1 MWYTSPMASQQLN
14 IRQVMA
20 DIAGSDEEKILLGL
34 AATNG
39 GVAMIDTLLDDKISS
54 TPRWIIRQLK
64 EVGLVTESYQGLM
77 HITTAGREVAS
88 RVQRSLENGER
99 RDERIRR
106 ALLQAVSSGIFVDTN
121 KEIPTFLKESFP
133 DISENDFLDAFNWCD
148 RHELFGGFEH
158 WGGKVAKTLTASGRE
173 WLKSDRLLLDSSVVA
188 IGGATVTYTDN
199 RGSISVSGDVSGGI
213 QGGSHNVQNVTVT
226 IGSDSTQLVEL
237 LTEAQKLASE
247 VDAPETKKA
256 LADALDL
263 AKDPSTERGRVR
275 SLVDKA
281 LTAAAKALGTEAGQ
295 KLMTFLTVSILP
307 LLPV

>member
-1 MWYTSPMASQQLN
+1 
-14 IRQVMA
+14 MA

-106 ALLQAVSSGIFVDTN
+106 ALLQAVSSGIPVDRDAG
-121 KEIPTFLKESFP
+121 IPTFLEEPFP
-133 DISENDFLDAFNWCD
+133 DISENDFLDAFSWCD
-148 RHELFGGFEH
+148 RHGLLEGFKH
-158 WGGKVAKTLTASGRE
+158 WGGKVATTLTASGRE

-263 AKDPSTERGRVR
+263 AKNPSTERGRVR

-281 LTAAAKALGTEAGQ
+281 LTAGAKALGTEAGQ

>member
-1 MWYTSPMASQQLN
+1 MASQQLN

>member
-1 MWYTSPMASQQLN
+1 MASQQLN
-14 IRQVMA
+14 IHQVMA
-20 DIAGSDEEKILLGL
+20 DIAGSDEEKVLLGL
-34 AATNG
+34 AATNS

-54 TPRWIIRQLK
+54 TSRWIIHQLK
-64 EVGLVTESYQGLM
+64 ELGLVTGSYQGLM
-77 HITTAGREVAS
+77 HITTTGREVAS

-106 ALLQAVSSGIFVDTN
+106 ALLQAVSSGNPVDSAAG
-121 KEIPTFLKESFP
+121 IPAFLGNLFP
-133 DISENDFLDAFNWCD
+133 NISEEDFLDAFSWCD
-148 RHELFGGFEH
+148 RHELFEGFEL
-158 WGGKVAKTLTASGRE
+158 WGGKVAKVLTASGRE
-173 WLKSDRLLLDSSVVA
+173 WLKSDRLLLDSSAVP

>member
-1 MWYTSPMASQQLN
+1 MASQQLN
-14 IRQVMA
+14 IHQVIA

-106 ALLQAVSSGIFVDTN
+106 ALLQAVSSGIPVDRDAG
-121 KEIPTFLKESFP
+121 IPTFLEEPFP
-133 DISENDFLDAFNWCD
+133 DISDNDFLDAFSWCD
-148 RHELFGGFEH
+148 RHGLLEGFKH

>member
-1 MWYTSPMASQQLN
+1 MASQQLN

-99 RDERIRR
+99 RDEHIRR
-106 ALLQAVSSGIFVDTN
+106 ALLQAVSSGISVDTN

-199 RGSISVSGDVSGGI
+199 RGSISVSGNVSGGI

>member
-1 MWYTSPMASQQLN
+1 MVSQQLN

-106 ALLQAVSSGIFVDTN
+106 ALLQAVSSGISVDTN

-188 IGGATVTYTDN
+188 TVLV
-199 RGSISVSGDVSGGI
+199 REGVVDVC
-213 QGGSHNVQNVTVT
+213 
-226 IGSDSTQLVEL
+226 
-237 LTEAQKLASE
+237 
-247 VDAPETKKA
+247 
-256 LADALDL
+256 
-263 AKDPSTERGRVR
+263 
-275 SLVDKA
+275 
-281 LTAAAKALGTEAGQ
+281 
-295 KLMTFLTVSILP
+295 
-307 LLPV
+307 

>member
-20 DIAGSDEEKILLGL
+20 DIAGSDEEKVLLGL
-34 AATNG
+34 AATNS

-54 TPRWIIRQLK
+54 TPRWIIHQLK
-64 EVGLVTESYQGLM
+64 ELGLVTGSYQGLM
-77 HITTAGREVAS
+77 HITTTGREVAS

-106 ALLQAVSSGIFVDTN
+106 ALLQAVSSGNPVDSAAG
-121 KEIPTFLKESFP
+121 IPTFLEEPFP
-133 DISENDFLDAFNWCD
+133 DISENDFLDAFSWCD
-148 RHELFGGFEH
+148 RHGLLGGFEH
-158 WGGKVAKTLTASGRE
+158 WGGKVAKALTASGRE
-173 WLKSDRLLLDSSVVA
+173 WLKSNRLLLDSPVVP
-188 IGGATVTYTDN
+188 IGGAKVTYTDN
-199 RGSISVSGDVSGGI
+199 RGSISVSGDVSGGV

-226 IGSDSTQLVEL
+226 VGSDSAQLVEL

-263 AKDPSTERGRVR
+263 AKNPSTERGRVR

>member
-1 MWYTSPMASQQLN
+1 MASQQLN

-20 DIAGSDEEKILLGL
+20 DIAGSDEEKVLLGL
-34 AATNG
+34 AATNS

-64 EVGLVTESYQGLM
+64 ELGLLTESYQGLM
-77 HITTAGREVAS
+77 HITTTGREVAS

-106 ALLQAVSSGIFVDTN
+106 ALLQAVSSGSPVDSAAG
-121 KEIPTFLKESFP
+121 IPAFLGNLFP
-133 DISENDFLDAFNWCD
+133 NISEEDFLDAFSWCD
-148 RHELFGGFEH
+148 HHGLLEGFEH
-158 WGGKVAKTLTASGRE
+158 WGGKVAKALTASGRE
-173 WLKSDRLLLDSSVVA
+173 WLKSNRLLLDSPVVP
-188 IGGATVTYTDN
+188 IGGAKVTYTDN
-199 RGSISVSGDVSGGI
+199 RGSISVSGDVSGGV

-295 KLMTFLTVSILP
+295 KLMAFLTVSILP

>member
-1 MWYTSPMASQQLN
+1 MASQQLN

-106 ALLQAVSSGIFVDTN
+106 ALLQAVSSGISVDTN

>member
-1 MWYTSPMASQQLN
+1 MWYASPVASQQLN

-34 AATNG
+34 AATNSD
-39 GVAMIDTLLDDKISS
+39 VAMIDTLLDDKISS
-54 TPRWIIRQLK
+54 TPRWIIQRLK
-64 EVGLVTESYQGLM
+64 DLGLVTESYQGLM
-77 HITTAGREVAS
+77 HITTTGKEVAS

-106 ALLQAVSSGIFVDTN
+106 ALLQAVSNGIPVDRGAG
-121 KEIPTFLKESFP
+121 IPTFLEESFP
-133 DISENDFLDAFNWCD
+133 DISENDFLDAFSWCD
-148 RHELFGGFEH
+148 RHGLLEGFKH
-158 WGGKVAKTLTASGRE
+158 WGGKVAKALTASGRE
-173 WLKSDRLLLDSSVVA
+173 WLKSDRLLLDSPTVP
-188 IGGATVTYTDN
+188 IRGATMTYTDN
-199 RGSISVSGDVSGGI
+199 RGSVTVSGDVSGGI

-226 IGSDSTQLVEL
+226 IGSDSAQLVEL

>member
-1 MWYTSPMASQQLN
+1 MGFLRVLN
-14 IRQVMA
+14 I
-20 DIAGSDEEKILLGL
+20 
-34 AATNG
+34 
-39 GVAMIDTLLDDKISS
+39 
-54 TPRWIIRQLK
+54 
-64 EVGLVTESYQGLM
+64 
-77 HITTAGREVAS
+77 
-88 RVQRSLENGER
+88 
-99 RDERIRR
+99 
-106 ALLQAVSSGIFVDTN
+106 
-121 KEIPTFLKESFP
+121 
-133 DISENDFLDAFNWCD
+133 
-148 RHELFGGFEH
+148 
-158 WGGKVAKTLTASGRE
+158 WGGKVATTLTASGRE

-213 QGGSHNVQNVTVT
+213 QGGSHNVQNVAVT

-263 AKDPSTERGRVR
+263 AKNPSTERGRVR

-281 LTAAAKALGTEAGQ
+281 LTAGAKALGTEAGQ

>member
-1 MWYTSPMASQQLN
+1 MASPQLS
-14 IRQVMA
+14 IHQVMA
-20 DIAGSDEEKILLGL
+20 VIAGSDEEKILLRL
-34 AATNG
+34 AAADSYAT
-39 GVAMIDTLLDDKISS
+39 MINTLLYDKISS
-54 TPRWIIRQLK
+54 TPEWIIQQLK
-64 EVGLVTESYQGLM
+64 DLGLVTESYPGLM
-77 HITTAGREVAS
+77 HITTTGKEVAS

-106 ALLQAVSSGIFVDTN
+106 ALLQAVSNGISVDTN
-121 KEIPTFLKESFP
+121 EGVPTFLKESFP
-133 DISENDFLDAFNWCD
+133 DISENDFLDAFSWCD
-148 RHELFGGFEH
+148 RHELLEVFGY
-158 WGGKVAKTLTASGRE
+158 WGGKVAKQLTASGRE
-173 WLKSDRLLLDSSVVA
+173 WLKSGQLLLDSPVVP
-188 IGGATVTYTDN
+188 IGGAKVTYTDN
-199 RGSISVSGDVSGGI
+199 RGSISISGDVSGGV

-226 IGSDSTQLVEL
+226 IGSDSAQLVEL
-237 LTEAQKLASE
+237 LTEAQELANE

-263 AKDPSTERGRVR
+263 AKNPSTERGRVR

>member
-1 MWYTSPMASQQLN
+1 MASQQLN
-14 IRQVMA
+14 IHQVMA
-20 DIAGSDEEKILLGL
+20 DIAGSDEEKVLLGL

-106 ALLQAVSSGIFVDTN
+106 ALLQAVSSGISVDTN

-148 RHELFGGFEH
+148 RHELFGGFGH

>member
-106 ALLQAVSSGIFVDTN
+106 ALLQAVSSGISVDTN

>member
-99 RDERIRR
+99 RDEHIRR
-106 ALLQAVSSGIFVDTN
+106 ALLQAVSSGISVDTN

-199 RGSISVSGDVSGGI
+199 RGSISVSGNVSGGI

>member
-99 RDERIRR
+99 RDEHIRR
-106 ALLQAVSSGIFVDTN
+106 ALLQAVSSGISVDTN

-188 IGGATVTYTDN
+188 IGGATVTDN
-199 RGSISVSGDVSGGI
+199 RGSISVSGNVSGGI